1 MFRQNYWKI
10 SIQIHFDCVEQENW
24 TMILKK
30 KNPILKEE
38 RDVTTKN
45 WKGLYPI
52 DWFSVINQLIP

>member
-30 KNPILKEE
+30 KTQFWE
-38 RDVTTKN
+38 RSGMLQQKIE
-45 WKGLYPI
+45 KGCI
-52 DWFSVINQLIP
+52 QLIDFQWSIN